1 MIKTYFIL
9 GLRNQSK
16 NKLSSLINILG
27 LTLAFACSTVVY
39 FFISY
44 TRCLDQFHES
54 VDDIYLLSHYPLNSP
69 EQAYGIVPSNLSD
82 RIKEYPQVD
91 NVLRI
96 ENKSGIV
103 SSNQKTI
110 KERISFCDINYL
122 DIFSFQTLS
131 GSSKCLH
138 ESKIIISK
146 TIAEKFFG
154 LNPAVDETMK
164 IAIGDKTFNY
174 IIGAVIE
181 TLPSETSFDIDIILP
196 YRDLNKYGNEISNWN
211 FFSTATFVEA
221 SSKEKLEYV
230 IQQLSEELELY
241 NSSSKDWQI
250 QKWGYHPLNR
260 LSLDAYKI
268 KNSLSIGYGPPS
280 GLMAM
285 VFIGLVILV
294 LSIVNYINT
303 SIAIS
308 ISRVSEIGLRKVLGS
323 NKRDFIFQFFIENT
337 LQIFLAFVLSIWIS
351 IQFLIPTFN
360 NLFSLSI
367 THDFSDFLFWVYFTA
382 LFFMTSLVASA
393 YPAGYVSNFQPNV
406 ILSHKQKFSFDKP
419 LIKVFTFTQ
428 SILAFLAISISFFFI
443 KNENYLKDKD
453 LGYETDNKVV
463 IKINNIKSKEL
474 LYANLQSNLNV
485 QNISY
490 SVNRLGLNGI
500 QTNVMFR
507 DIVFKADLY
516 EVGYGYLEQMDIS
529 MVEGRFF
536 DTNLDVNTNGVLINR
551 NLFETYLK
559 SKLRLGSTTM
569 KINDTNYTILGIV
582 ENTFTNLS
590 SDKDN
595 LVIFKVC
602 SLNDANYIIASFDAI
617 NREKV
622 LKSIEDS
629 WNETEKETPIDS
641 FFYDKIFLTYIIW
654 VTGHRKVMTF
664 VAIISIV
671 LSVIGLF
678 SLMSLKVSSKLKSF
692 CIMKILGISELSLFI
707 RLGKD
712 LLWITALTLIS
723 GVPLSLWI
731 TKLLFSIVYIDHVP
745 ITPLIPSIT
754 SAIFFLIFFSITIVN
769 FQKVIE
775 KDPIQ
780 LIRSD

>member
-1 MIKTYFIL
+1 QANLYP
-9 GLRNQSK
+9 
-16 NKLSSLINILG
+16 
-27 LTLAFACSTVVY
+27 AA
-39 FFISY
+39 
-44 TRCLDQFHES
+44 
-54 VDDIYLLSHYPLNSP
+54 DIVAGH
-69 EQAYGIVPSNLSD
+69 
-82 RIKEYPQVD
+82 
-91 NVLRI
+91 
-96 ENKSGIV
+96 
-103 SSNQKTI
+103 
-110 KERISFCDINYL
+110 
-122 DIFSFQTLS
+122 FSFQNGIQGVGSWCFTVDEVATKDELTIIGTKGKLS
-131 GSSKCLH
+131 
-138 ESKIIISK
+138 IS
-146 TIAEKFFG
+146 FFG
-154 LNPAVDETMK
+154 APE
-164 IAIGDKTFNY
+164 
-174 IIGAVIE
+174 
-181 TLPSETSFDIDIILP
+181 IIL
-196 YRDLNKYGNEISNWN
+196 EQSNPK
-211 FFSTATFVEA
+211 S
-221 SSKEKLEYV
+221 
-230 IQQLSEELELY
+230 
-241 NSSSKDWQI
+241 
-250 QKWGYHPLNR
+250 
-260 LSLDAYKI
+260 
-268 KNSLSIGYGPPS
+268 
-280 GLMAM
+280 
-285 VFIGLVILV
+285 
-294 LSIVNYINT
+294 
-303 SIAIS
+303 
-308 ISRVSEIGLRKVLGS
+308 
-323 NKRDFIFQFFIENT
+323 
-337 LQIFLAFVLSIWIS
+337 
-351 IQFLIPTFN
+351 
-360 NLFSLSI
+360 
-367 THDFSDFLFWVYFTA
+367 
-382 LFFMTSLVASA
+382 
-393 YPAGYVSNFQPNV
+393 
-406 ILSHKQKFSFDKP
+406 KQKFSFDKP

-641 FFYDKIFLTYIIW
+641 FFYDEIFLTYIIW